1 MKGAPVFVVVDA
13 FSDEAFIHQT
23 GRVAATKPSAESQA
37 VNDHRMFVHVNKDP
51 LFLSHA
57 SLETSLSHL
66 GALDT
71 ADNDSSFGPFQ
82 FMNWM
87 DEKKKKKRKWCLR
100 VFIEL

>member
-23 GRVAATKPSAESQA
+23 GRVARRPNRVWNPKPLMI
-37 VNDHRMFVHVNKDP
+37 RMFVHVNKDP

-57 SLETSLSHL
+57 SLETSLSPP

-71 ADNDSSFGPFQ
+71 ADNDSSGPFQ
-82 FMNWM
+82 FMNWV
-87 DEKKKKKRKWCLR
+87 EKKKKRNGVC
-100 VFIEL
+100 VFHRITIF